1 MKITHGEIERMHGGI
16 ERTDGGIERTDGG
29 IERVPRG
36 IERTDGGIERVP
48 RGIER
53 TGKEGRG
60 SDGGGTLF
68 LVATPIGNLGDLSPR
83 ALETLRTAPVVA
95 AEDTRRT
102 WQLLSHFGVP
112 RPPRMVSYRE
122 GAEERAG
129 AQILE
134 CLRAGQ
140 DVALCTDA
148 GYPGISDPGFRL
160 VRDAVAEGLPV
171 TALPGPSAADVALVL
186 SGLPTS
192 SWTFLGFPPRKPGAL
207 RRFFENEARSAH
219 TLVLYESPFR
229 VGKTLAAAAEV
240 LGARPAAVCL
250 ELTKMHERIERGALP
265 DLAARFSSGPARGEI
280 AIVIGG
286 LPRAAR
292 RDADDPSD
300 FPDGG

>member
-1 MKITHGEIERMHGGI
+1 M
-16 ERTDGGIERTDGG
+16 
-29 IERVPRG
+29 
-36 IERTDGGIERVP
+36 
-48 RGIER
+48 
-53 TGKEGRG
+53 
-60 SDGGGTLF
+60 LY

-83 ALETLRTAPVVA
+83 ALETLRAAPVVA

-102 WQLLSHFGVP
+102 WQLLSHFGIP
-112 RPPRMVSYRE
+112 RPARMVSYRE

-134 CLRAGQ
+134 CLRAGE

-148 GYPGISDPGFRL
+148 GYPGVSDPGFRL
-160 VRDAVAEGLPV
+160 VRDVVAAGLPV
-171 TALPGPSAADVALVL
+171 TVLPGPSAADVALVL

-207 RRFFENEARSAH
+207 RRFFGDEARSPH

-250 ELTKMHERIERGALP
+250 ELTKMHERVERGTLP
-265 DLAARFSSGPARGEI
+265 ELAAKFAGEPPKGEI

-286 LPRAAR
+286 LTRAERNAA
-292 RDADDPSD
+292 ADD
-300 FPDGG
+300 DGEA

>member
-1 MKITHGEIERMHGGI
+1 MKITHGEI
-16 ERTDGGIERTDGG
+16 ERTDGGIERTDG
-29 IERVPRG
+29 
-36 IERTDGGIERVP
+36 
-48 RGIER
+48 GIER

-83 ALETLRTAPVVA
+83 ALETLRAVPVVA

-129 AQILE
+129 AEILG

-148 GYPGISDPGFRL
+148 GYPGVSDPGFRL

-171 TALPGPSAADVALVL
+171 SVVPGPSAADVALVL

-207 RRFFENEARSAH
+207 RRFFGDEARSPH

-229 VGKTLAAAAEV
+229 VAKTLAAAAEV
-240 LGARPAAVCL
+240 LGPRPAAVCL
-250 ELTKMHERIERGALP
+250 ELTKLHERVERGTLP
-265 DLAARFSSGPARGEI
+265 ELAQRLSASPVKGEI
-280 AIVIGG
+280 VLVIAG
-286 LPRAAR
+286 LPRGAR
-292 RDADDPSD
+292 SQDDDAPNATDANL
-300 FPDGG
+300 

>member
-1 MKITHGEIERMHGGI
+1 M
-16 ERTDGGIERTDGG
+16 
-29 IERVPRG
+29 
-36 IERTDGGIERVP
+36 
-48 RGIER
+48 
-53 TGKEGRG
+53 
-60 SDGGGTLF
+60 LY

-83 ALETLRTAPVVA
+83 ALETLRAVPVVA
-95 AEDTRRT
+95 AEDTRHT
-102 WQLLSHFGVP
+102 WQLLAHFGIP
-112 RPPRMVSYRE
+112 RPARMISYRE
-122 GAEERAG
+122 GAEDRAG

-160 VRDAVAEGLPV
+160 VRDVVAEGLPV

-207 RRFFENEARSAH
+207 RRLFEGEARSAH

-229 VGKTLAAAAEV
+229 IGKTLAAAAEV
-240 LGARPAAVCL
+240 LGARPASVCL
-250 ELTKMHERIERGALP
+250 ELTKLHERVERGTLP
-265 DLAARFSSGPARGEI
+265 ELAARFAAGPARGEI
-280 AIVIGG
+280 VLVIAG

-292 RDADDPSD
+292 EDEGEPA
-300 FPDGG
+300 

>member
-1 MKITHGEIERMHGGI
+1 M
-16 ERTDGGIERTDGG
+16 
-29 IERVPRG
+29 
-36 IERTDGGIERVP
+36 
-48 RGIER
+48 
-53 TGKEGRG
+53 
-60 SDGGGTLF
+60 LY
-68 LVATPIGNLGDLSPR
+68 LVAPPIGNLGDLSPR
-83 ALETLRTAPVVA
+83 ALETLRAVPVVA
-95 AEDTRRT
+95 AEDTRHT
-102 WQLLSHFGVP
+102 WQLLAHFGIP
-112 RPPRMVSYRE
+112 RPARMISYRE
-122 GAEERAG
+122 GAEDRAG

-160 VRDAVAEGLPV
+160 VRVAVAEGLPV

-207 RRFFENEARSAH
+207 RRLFEGEARSAH

-229 VGKTLAAAAEV
+229 IGKTLAAAAEV

-250 ELTKMHERIERGALP
+250 ELTKLHERVERGTLP
-265 DLAARFSSGPARGEI
+265 ELAARFAAGPARGEI
-280 AIVIGG
+280 VLVIAG

-292 RDADDPSD
+292 EDEGEPA
-300 FPDGG
+300 